1 MSETRQ
7 LSRQELYELVWARPV
22 TQIAE
27 EFGLSDVAL
36 HKICKKHRVPVPAR
50 GYWAKFAAGKPV
62 KQTAF
67 RQIRDSYLDRILINR
82 SPLKSL
88 PPAVIKAGEGAK
100 ARTRARLAE
109 PLPEPS
115 TNAQAHPLLERL
127 RQIIEKAKPGNDGFV
142 RVSGRKLFSVSVSP
156 SSTERLLSVLDLL
169 VREAEASGHD
179 FEPVDDG
186 LQLNIDGE
194 RLSLYVSEK
203 TDKIPHQ
210 ATEKELTSLR
220 RWEAERERK
229 KRRGEWYGD
238 WGKPKIPEWDD
249 VANGLLGLCQSKTA

>member
-100 ARTRARLAE
+100 ARIQGAAGRTAAGALDQRAGAPPTGASQTKSRE
-109 PLPEPS
+109 G
-115 TNAQAHPLLERL
+115 QA
-127 RQIIEKAKPGNDGFV
+127 G
-142 RVSGRKLFSVSVSP
+142 
-156 SSTERLLSVLDLL
+156 
-169 VREAEASGHD
+169 
-179 FEPVDDG
+179 
-186 LQLNIDGE
+186 
-194 RLSLYVSEK
+194 
-203 TDKIPHQ
+203 
-210 ATEKELTSLR
+210 
-220 RWEAERERK
+220 
-229 KRRGEWYGD
+229 
-238 WGKPKIPEWDD
+238 
-249 VANGLLGLCQSKTA
+249 